1 MSPFASDKNNW
12 EAELI
17 QVSIIYT
24 KNLSIDTSR
33 AITSRSWLAPR
44 FSDHAALKFTGRR
57 AGEYRPLLA

>member
-24 KNLSIDTSR
+24 KNLSIDTSL
-33 AITSRSWLAPR
+33 AITWQSWPHESFGGDGLNSWVQEQR
-44 FSDHAALKFTGRR
+44 IALD
-57 AGEYRPLLA
+57 L